1 MQAGTECPVCK
12 KPGLTVAFDKYVI
25 PHFGEAMISLASCS
39 ECGYKHSDTLIV
51 EESNPVEY
59 TLKISGE
66 QDMSVR
72 VIRSSRAT
80 VEIPELGVKISPG
93 SHSEGYITNVE
104 GVLERIKDAV
114 ETGVR
119 GSDKSARRKAE
130 ELYDKVSLLKEG
142 KGVATLHILD
152 PSGNSAIVSKKAV
165 KIS

>member
-59 TLKISGE
+59 TLKISCE

-104 GVLERIKDAV
+104 GVLERIKEAI

-130 ELYDKVSLLKEG
+130 ELYDKISLLKEG

-152 PSGNSAIVSKKAV
+152 PSGNSAIWSKKAV
-165 KIS
+165 KRS